1 MELNRGLRTSMLMSL
16 VILVA
21 LSAGLYWY
29 NFRFR
34 TLYDTTSPYFLLPVI
49 LYSILILIYLPTR
62 VILYTLY
69 KPFEDRGNRPMVT
82 VIVPAFNEGSF
93 VRKTL
98 KALVNVNYP
107 RDKMQIIAI
116 DDGSC
121 DDTYRHMLSVA
132 RRYPSMIKTLRFPDN
147 RGKREAMAEGV
158 KHAKGEIVVFIDSDT
173 VVEKDAIRYMVAPF
187 DNPKIG
193 GVTGKVMVE
202 NYKTNFLTRMLGVR
216 YVMSFDFYRCTSS
229 VFGGVTC
236 LSGVIS
242 AYRKSI
248 LDAVVPE
255 WKRQMFLGR
264 KCTFGDDRSLTNH
277 VLKNGYY
284 TVYSRKAVAHT
295 LAPENLRKMFKM
307 LVRWN
312 RSFTRETIILMR
324 YLLNPKVI
332 LKRKMLFFEA
342 TLTTVM
348 PFLMM
353 IIILNIYT
361 KIILDPLHLVTVIG
375 SVLAMG
381 MIYMY
386 FYIRSER
393 NWQFVYG
400 LAYAFFFMTIL
411 IWILPYAMITI
422 GKTSWGT
429 R

>member
-1 MELNRGLRTSMLMSL
+1 MEINKGLRASMLVSL
-16 VILVA
+16 VVLVA
-21 LSAGLYWY
+21 LSVALYWY

-34 TLYDTTSPYFLLPVI
+34 VLYDTTNQYFILPII
-49 LYSILILIYLPTR
+49 LYSILVLVYLPTR

-69 KPFEDRGNRPMVT
+69 KPYEDKGYRPMVT
-82 VIVPAFNEGSF
+82 VVVPAYNEGAF
-93 VRKTL
+93 MKKTL
-98 KALVNVNYP
+98 EALVNVNYP
-107 RDKMQIIAI
+107 KDKLQIIAV
-116 DDGSC
+116 DDGSK
-121 DDTYRHMLSVA
+121 DATYKYMRAVA
-132 RRYPSMIKTLRFPDN
+132 SKYPSLIRTISFKEN

-158 KHAKGEIVVFIDSDT
+158 KYAQGEVVVFIDSDT
-173 VVEKDAIRYMVAPF
+173 AVERDAIRYLVAPF
-187 DNPKIG
+187 EDPKIG
-193 GVTGKVMVE
+193 GATGKVKVE
-202 NYKTNFLTRMLGVR
+202 NYRTNFLTRMLGVR

-242 AYRKSI
+242 AYRRSI
-248 LDAVVPE
+248 LDQVVPE
-255 WKRQMFLGR
+255 WKEQMFLGR

-277 VLKNGYY
+277 VLRNGYY

-332 LKRKMLFFEA
+332 IRRKMLFFEA
-342 TLTTVM
+342 SLTTIM

-353 IIILNIYT
+353 MIVINLYIRIA
-361 KIILDPLHLVTVIG
+361 LDPFHLVTVVG
-375 SVLAMG
+375 SVIAMA

-386 FYIRSER
+386 FYIRAER

-400 LAYAFFFMTIL
+400 IAYAFFFMTIL
-411 IWILPYAMITI
+411 IWILPYAMITV